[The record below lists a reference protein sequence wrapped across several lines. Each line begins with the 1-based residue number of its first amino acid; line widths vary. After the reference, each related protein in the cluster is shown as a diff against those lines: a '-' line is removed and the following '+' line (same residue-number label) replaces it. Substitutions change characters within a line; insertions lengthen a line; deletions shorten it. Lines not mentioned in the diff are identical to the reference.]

1 MVGFG
6 ILIEMPSVG
15 CFVLKTKLSLI
26 AFGRKKKNY
35 KQEQNAAKK
44 HNLRDICNS
53 ANVFELF
60 SYHNFQTVKHTN
72 VYTSIHTHPF
82 GQMQAVR
89 LTSIHSPDWS
99 R

>member
-15 CFVLKTKLSLI
+15 CFVLKTKYSLI
-26 AFGRKKKNY
+26 AFGRKKKKKY

-44 HNLRDICNS
+44 HNLINICNS

-60 SYHNFQTVKHTN
+60 SYHNIQTVEHAN
-72 VYTSIHTHPF
+72 VYTSTQTRTP
-82 GQMQAVR
+82 
-89 LTSIHSPDWS
+89 LSLKCKLSD
-99 R
+99 

>member
-15 CFVLKTKLSLI
+15 CFVLKTKYSLI
-26 AFGRKKKNY
+26 AFGRKKKY

-44 HNLRDICNS
+44 HNLINICNS

-60 SYHNFQTVKHTN
+60 SYHNIQTVKHAN
-72 VYTSIHTHPF
+72 VYTYTQTRTHTP
-82 GQMQAVR
+82 
-89 LTSIHSPDWS
+89 LSLKCKLSD
-99 R
+99 